1 MSPTHP
7 GVTRARRAAVIAVV
21 LGLLSGGGG
30 SPAVAQD
37 GKITKAVLG
46 LGSTPAYEIVN
57 PTTVFRP
64 DTPKVFCVW
73 RVEGAR
79 AGTPIRAV
87 WIAEDSGGAAPPNYK
102 VDESRHTLPGTASGA
117 FTLSKPTAGWPV
129 GRYRLEIWLGEKL
142 AKTLRFTVKAP

>member
-7 GVTRARRAAVIAVV
+7 GVTRARRVAVLAVV
-21 LGLLSGGGG
+21 FGFLAGFAG
-30 SPAVAQD
+30 ADAAAQT
-37 GKITKAVLG
+37 GQLTKAVLG
-46 LGSTPAYEIVN
+46 TGRTPAYDIIH
-57 PTTVFRP
+57 PTTEFRP

-73 RVEGAR
+73 RVEGAK

-87 WIAEDSGGAAPPNYK
+87 WIAEDTGGSAPPNYK